1 MNTETRKH
9 LQRAIRTYP
18 WMTDCQKDMCRAL
31 EVLEKTYQKQ
41 GMILLCGNGGSSSDA
56 DHIVAEL
63 MKSFLLERPISPKDR
78 RQFGPYVHGEAVAK
92 QMCRAIPALN
102 LAAQTALCTAIANDI
117 SFDMVFAQ
125 QVYAYGGENHTLFA
139 ISTSGRSVNVLNAAI
154 AAKAK
159 GMRTIGLT
167 GRECGEMNRYFDVL
181 LQAPAANTCEI
192 QEMHVA
198 LYHTLCAML
207 EEELFGQTEEGEE
220 MRGTGSAQQLEF
232 A

>member
-1 MNTETRKH
+1 MNTETRKY
-9 LQRAIRTYP
+9 LEQAIQKYP
-18 WMTDCQKDMCRAL
+18 WMTQCQKDMCRAL
-31 EVLEKTYQKQ
+31 EILEETYKKQ
-41 GMILLCGNGGSSSDA
+41 GIVLLCGNGGSSSDA

-63 MKSFLLERPISPKDR
+63 MKSFLRERPISPKAR
-78 RQFGPYVHGEAVAK
+78 RQLGTYTHGEAIAK

-125 QVYAYGGENHTLFA
+125 QVYAYGGEHHTLFA

-181 LQAPAANTCEI
+181 LQAPAINTCEI

-198 LYHTLCAML
+198 IYHTLCAML
-207 EEELFGQTEEGEE
+207 EEEIFGQVQEGEE
-220 MRGTGSAQQLEF
+220 MRGRGTEKQLEF